1 MQENADQNNS
11 EYEHFL
17 RSENLDLEI
26 EWNSKQNQAHIYSIR
41 EFFSVDKMR
50 DCFIR
55 SK

>member
-17 RSENLDLEI
+17 RRENLGLEI
-26 EWNSKQNQAHIYSIR
+26 EWNSKQIQAYISSIR
-41 EFFSVDKMR
+41 EFLSVDKMR